1 MANEK
6 LKRVWVPAPCDP
18 ETSAVLES
26 LLSESRA
33 WVSHGRYGGKRPS
46 NPRFPRIWADAAID
60 SSANGFLTI
69 PRSEKHVAGTLDLSI
84 LHPNLIIHYEVP
96 PNTEILRCI
105 CIMKSAGSQTG
116 HWSLGFEARSRP
128 PFRTYTLVP
137 SDGQRKWLHMLF
149 DDMLTWQQY
158 FIRWH
163 RIPTPYKLLPT
174 WAMRRLWRDH
184 GHVWPTTIRALQ
196 RLGDTKRYP
205 KGVHVLIFRNPACGE
220 RYVDL
225 DPIGRITVD
234 GVIKSRNPV
243 HARVNYCK
251 EEDMFTIQLRDD
263 NDYQD

>member
-1 MANEK
+1 MAIEK
-6 LKRVWVPAPCDP
+6 LKRVWIPVSCTADA
-18 ETSAVLES
+18 ERVLTA
-26 LLSESRA
+26 LVAESRA
-33 WVSHGRYGGKRPS
+33 WSAHGRQGRKPPA
-46 NPRFPRIWADAAID
+46 NPKLPRLWADTAID
-60 SSANGFLTI
+60 CNANGFLAI
-69 PRSEKHVAGTLDLSI
+69 PRSLKFCDGLIDLKSLNPCLSI
-84 LHPNLIIHYEVP
+84 TYEIPTDV
-96 PNTEILRCI
+96 TLVRCI
-105 CIMKSAGSQTG
+105 GLSCSSGKWHSI
-116 HWSLGFEARSRP
+116 FEVHPRP

-196 RLGDTKRYP
+196 RLGDTQRYP